1 VTTWFDTESKGLVGP
16 LSTIQWKTDGGP
28 TNIHLVWDEPARD
41 TLLLIERML
50 DEDLVGF
57 NVTHDAFQICKGY
70 CILRL
75 LDPSRPPTKAGWLAV
90 QREAVRGPCLKPR
103 GILDLMLHA
112 MRGPLQSTMERDDIR
127 IKKVPAALAPWLAQ
141 ELQTRIKLPGIYFH
155 YRDGGYQW
163 RVEEDPD
170 RPGLPDVVLRWGA
183 SRGLKPI
190 GQHVLGLQVL
200 EYNMPSQFRPK
211 ERLFDPFG
219 DGWVPHSDYHDAF
232 WRVDPRAKQYALED
246 VSKLTYGL
254 WEHFGKPP
262 VNDTD
267 SILAWLIG
275 ASRWRGFSLD
285 LALLR
290 DIKAEAEVAMN
301 AAPRAPKT
309 VLYELHKRCSPMEAI
324 NVTNTCAETL
334 AEIAGGREGGR
345 WSGGWGDAHPAA
357 QFARQ
362 VVVARSKE
370 KERDMAEKLLSVGSF
385 HPDAKVIGAL
395 SGRMS
400 GAGGINMHGIPGAQK
415 GSRMRHA
422 FLLADG
428 MVPLYGDGEEFL
440 MADRGWTMWEHA
452 PRDEFGELLDAGDF
466 ESFEVAI
473 AAAVYDDANL
483 TADLMSGKKIH
494 AIYGSIMYEL
504 EYSVVKNDKAL
515 YNDSKRAFLGR
526 LYGAQDPK
534 VAKVLNR
541 PIEQIQRNEKKLAG
555 RYPGIGKA
563 RQATADRFCSMTQPG
578 GLRTQVI
585 WKEPAEYEESLFGFR
600 RYFTLENDICRVLYE
615 LGQSPPDGLRGM
627 DLVQRTRGRTQTT
640 GGAVQSAIFAAAF
653 GIQASAMRQAA
664 NHRIQ
669 STGAWITKELQRALW
684 DLQPVGITPWRVRP
698 MQVHDEIQCPRIPQ
712 LDLRPTVASVVE
724 RFRPRIPLLRMDWLC
739 GLRSWAEKG

>member
-1 VTTWFDTESKGLVGP
+1 LTTWWDTESKGLVGP
-16 LSTIQWKTDGGP
+16 LSTIQFKRDGGE
-28 TNIHLVWDEPARD
+28 TEVHLVWDEPARD
-41 TLLLIERML
+41 TLLLIERLL
-50 DEDLVGF
+50 DDDLVGF
-57 NVTHDAFQICKGY
+57 NVTHDAFQMCKAY

-75 LDPSRPPTKAGWLAV
+75 LDPARPPTKQGWLQV

-127 IKKVPAALAPWLAQ
+127 IRRVPAALAPFLAQ
-141 ELQTRIKLPGIYFH
+141 ELQARINLPGIYFH
-155 YRDGGYQW
+155 YREGGYQW

-190 GQHVLGLQVL
+190 GRHVLGLEVL
-200 EYNMPSQFRPK
+200 EYDMPSQFRPK

-219 DGWVPHSDYHDAF
+219 DGWVAHSDYHDAF
-232 WRVDPRAKQYALED
+232 WRVDPRARRYAMED

-267 SILAWLIG
+267 SVLAWLIG

-290 DIKAEAEVAMN
+290 EIRDEAEVAMN
-301 AAPRAPKT
+301 AAPRAPKP
-309 VLYELHKRCSPMEAI
+309 VLYGLQQRCGPMEAI
-324 NVTNTCAETL
+324 NITDTCAETL
-334 AEIAGGREGGR
+334 AGIAGSREGGE
-345 WSGGWGDAHPAA
+345 WKGGWGDAHPAA
-357 QFARQ
+357 QFARA
-362 VVVARSKE
+362 VVTARSKE

-422 FLLADG
+422 FLLAE
-428 MVPLYGDGEEFL
+428 PGEE
-440 MADRGWTMWEHA
+440 G
-452 PRDEFGELLDAGDF
+452 LDAGDF

-494 AIYGSIMYEL
+494 AIYGSVMLEL
-504 EYSVVKNDKAL
+504 EYAVVKADKAL

-534 VAKVLNR
+534 VATVLKR

-563 RQATADRFCSMTQPG
+563 RQETADRFCSMRQPG
-578 GLRTQVI
+578 GVGTRVE
-585 WKEPAEYEESLFGFR
+585 WHEPAEYEESLFGFR
-600 RYFTLENDICRVLYE
+600 RYFTLENQICRVLYE
-615 LGQSPPDGLRGM
+615 LGQSPPEELRGL
-627 DLVQRTRGRTQTT
+627 DLVQRTKGRTQTA

-684 DLQPVGITPWRVRP
+684 DHQPVGVHSWRVRP
-698 MQVHDEIQCPRIPQ
+698 MQVHDEIQCPRIPS
-712 LDLRPTVASVVE
+712 LDLGATVQGVVD
-724 RFRPRIPLLRMDWLC
+724 RFRPRIPLLRMDWMR